1 MTYGAEIKRGR
12 EAMRMTQEQLAEVIG
27 VSRQAVSKWEMDLS
41 RPAREKLTRLSEVL
55 EIPAETWEAIDAEQA
70 AAERPKNAVRPYQA
84 ATAALTVLCLLLSAS
99 LLWALS
105 ARTPKAPPETE
116 PAVPL
121 PAGREEDP
129 FPEVLPLESYHD
141 YDFGDWPY
149 GAYERELLPMLDQPG
164 ELAENTLWEGVLPG
178 PEGAAPTYLRI
189 VRAEP
194 MAETAVNPDGD
205 QDVIL
210 YNMYLPYAIPDSNGD
225 YLWQIAFRMAEENAG
240 AGTEPVVTAFSNVLG
255 YEGFRVDFT
264 SAADWRDSF
273 YITRR
278 DGGAPA
284 LMALCSG
291 ADWAAETD
299 VDEDGVLE
307 IVYPEMDFGS
317 TYHVSMIDTV
327 SGEEGAYRYTVDIGD
342 LSGLSFAPEKGGF
355 VVTDE
360 QEAVMARYILKSGR
374 LERRPVTD
382 FTAMDYI
389 DVADTVLTFVTED
402 LGVLSD
408 GRGPDEVI
416 YTGARRITHR
426 QRAYLALEE
435 LYRMTGL
442 KVPSCYVAA
451 NEYGVCFSLLPDG
464 FDQRSFFSAHLPEN
478 YGGVGIPSFH
488 IAYREREGCEWSP
501 LSAAEALCP
510 PEGLERGEA
519 LKWTYG
525 RMFLFRTDE
534 VERVAGEELTCTNGD
549 LFLCTLQETA
559 RGWVLTDLYGPYPN
573 GEVNH

>member
-12 EAMRMTQEQLAEVIG
+12 EAMRMTQEQLAEAIG

-41 RPAREKLTRLSEVL
+41 RPTREKLTRLSEVL

-70 AAERPKNAVRPYQA
+70 AAERPKNAARPWQA

-178 PEGAAPTYLRI
+178 PEGAAPAYLRI

-210 YNMYLPYAIPDSNGD
+210 YNMYLLYAIPDSNGD

-317 TYHVSMIDTV
+317 TCHVSMIDTV

-426 QRAYLALEE
+426 QWAYLALEE

-464 FDQRSFFSAHLPEN
+464 FDQRSFFSAHLPEAL
-478 YGGVGIPSFH
+478 GGVGIPSFH

-501 LSAAEALCP
+501 LSVAEAVCP
-510 PEGLERGEA
+510 PVGAERGEA
-519 LKWTYG
+519 LKWVYDQ
-525 RMFLFRTDE
+525 MSLFRTGKA
-534 VERVAGEELTCTNGD
+534 ERVVGEELTCTNGD